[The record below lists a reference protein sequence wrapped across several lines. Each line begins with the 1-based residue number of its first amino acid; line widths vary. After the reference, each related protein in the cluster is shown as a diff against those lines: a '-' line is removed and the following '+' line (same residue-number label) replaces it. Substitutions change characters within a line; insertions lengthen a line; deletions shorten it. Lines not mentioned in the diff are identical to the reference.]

1 MLGCL
6 GVAVRCVVIVGNEG
20 IANEQVGDVLRE
32 HVIDSVRAQHIV
44 GFLVDA
50 DFQVVVFGIGTI
62 RIDEQIDAV
71 VATLHDSIGLQA

>member
-6 GVAVRCVVIVGNEG
+6 GVAIRCVVVVGNEG

-32 HVIDSVRAQHIV
+32 HVIDSVLTQHIV

-50 DFQVVVFGIGTI
+50 DIQVVVFGIGTI
-62 RIDEQIDAV
+62 RFDDQIDAV